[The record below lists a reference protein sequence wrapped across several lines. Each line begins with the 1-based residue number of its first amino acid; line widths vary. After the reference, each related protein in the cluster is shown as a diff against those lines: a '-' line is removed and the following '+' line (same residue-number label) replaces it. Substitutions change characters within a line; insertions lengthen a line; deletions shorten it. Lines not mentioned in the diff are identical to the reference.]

1 MDLLLALAGAIL
13 FAVGTVLQQEEAKE
27 ADESQALSAGFLVQL
42 AKRPKWLLGIA
53 ADFLGFLC
61 QAAALALGRLVV
73 VQPILAASI
82 LFALPFGARRSGV
95 PVGRRRW
102 AAAAVITLGLAVF
115 LIVGDPSGGVEDA
128 TNRAWLISGG
138 ICLGVTGLLV
148 LLGRGRP
155 PAPRAA
161 LLGAAAGVLF
171 GLSAGLTKATVEQ
184 LDEGVLEIFAHWHLY
199 GLIVVGYLSMTLS
212 EAALQ
217 TGELAP
223 ALATQMTIDPIVS
236 VLMGIFA
243 FHESVHGTTVGA
255 IVSFAAFAL
264 MMAGIV
270 VLALGEPARTA
281 PPGQP
286 AVGDDAPPGSASTSA
301 AI

>member
-13 FAVGTVLQQEEAKE
+13 FAVGTVLQQEEAKQ

-82 LFALPFGARRSGV
+82 LFALPFGAYRSGT
-95 PVGRRRW
+95 PVGARRW
-102 AAAAVITLGLAVF
+102 AAAGVVTLGLAAF
-115 LIVGDPSGGVEDA
+115 LLIGDPSGGVEDA
-128 TNRAWLISGG
+128 SNRAWIISGA
-138 ICLGVTGLLV
+138 IALALTGGLV
-148 LLGRGRP
+148 LLARGRS

-171 GLSAGLTKATVEQ
+171 GISAGLTKATVEQ
-184 LDEGVLEIFAHWHLY
+184 LDEGLLDIFAHWHVY
-199 GLIVVGYLSMTLS
+199 ALIVVGYLSMTLS

-236 VLMGIFA
+236 VLMGVFA
-243 FHESVHGTTVGA
+243 FQETVHGSTAGT
-255 IVSFAAFAL
+255 IVSFAALAL
-264 MMAGIV
+264 MMGGIV
-270 VLALGEPARTA
+270 VLALGERKDEPD
-281 PPGQP
+281 GQP
-286 AVGDDAPPGSASTSA
+286 VGSASTSA

>member
-1 MDLLLALAGAIL
+1 MELLLALAGAIL
-13 FAVGTVLQQEEAKE
+13 FAVGTVLQQQEAKQ
-27 ADESQALSAGFLVQL
+27 ADEDQALSAGFLVQL
-42 AKRPKWLLGIA
+42 AKRPRWLLGIA

-61 QAAALALGRLVV
+61 QAAALTLGRLVV
-73 VQPILAASI
+73 VQPILASSI
-82 LFALPFGARRSGV
+82 LFALPFGARLTGE

-102 AAAAVITLGLAVF
+102 AAAGVVTLGLAVF
-115 LIVGDPSGGVEDA
+115 LFVGDPSGGVEDA
-128 TNRAWLISGG
+128 SGRAWIISGV
-138 ICLGVTGLLV
+138 IAFVATGVLVGLAR
-148 LLGRGRP
+148 GRG

-171 GLSAGLTKATVEQ
+171 GISAGLTKATVEQ
-184 LDEGVLEIFAHWHLY
+184 LDDGVLAVLEHWHLY
-199 GLIVVGYLSMTLS
+199 ALIVVGYLSMTLS

-243 FHESVHGTTVGA
+243 FQETVHGEALGA
-255 IVSFAAFAL
+255 VVSFAALAL
-264 MMAGIV
+264 MMGGIV
-270 VLALGEPARTA
+270 VLALGE
-281 PPGQP
+281 
-286 AVGDDAPPGSASTSA
+286 GDDDAAVQALADGPPEEASSTSA